1 MRRQM
6 NQRANSAS
14 ATAPVWAGR
23 AMRLDPFHLP
33 MQFGY
38 QTPMGAASV
47 SVTENGVVMRRELP
61 CGLPMSIALPLA
73 AFEGVAARVTESD
86 GDISVTLELL
96 HADPD
101 MCVPLLVSDALE
113 DAAADW
119 HAWTQTT
126 GLPMVMIDLDGV
138 AKPVDGFMGEMANT
152 TPAPRRRSMTLRR
165 RRPRIFLKRQ
175 PGQAAPR
182 LRIHGRQVISEGI

>member
-1 MRRQM
+1 M
-6 NQRANSAS
+6 NQRANRTNSAS

-23 AMRLDPFHLP
+23 SMRLDPFHLP

-38 QTPMGAASV
+38 RTPMGDAMV
-47 SVTENGVVMRRELP
+47 SVTETGVVMRRELP

-73 AFEGVAARVTESD
+73 AFEGVAARVAEAD
-86 GDISVTLELL
+86 GDISVSLELL

-119 HAWTQTT
+119 HAWVQTT
-126 GLPMVMIDLDGV
+126 GLPMIMIDLDGT
-138 AKPVDGFMGEMANT
+138 AKPVDSFMGDAADAE
-152 TPAPRRRSMTLRR
+152 PAPRRRSMTLRR

-182 LRIHGRQVISEGI
+182 LRIHGRQVISEGA